1 MSTAPGPDAPA
12 PTIQIVLDCGD
23 PHAQARF
30 WAAALGYE
38 VEQVDAFVREML
50 AAGHATDDDV
60 LTIDGQLTWKDGV
73 AASDP
78 AGRRPRIYFQ
88 LVPEPKMAK
97 NRVHLDLQLG
107 PERRAGVVARLEALG
122 ARQLYEGRQGPHT
135 WITMADPEGNE
146 FCVT

>member
-1 MSTAPGPDAPA
+1 MSSAPDPVASPA
-12 PTIQIVLDCGD
+12 TIQIVFDCGD

-38 VEQVDAFVREML
+38 VEQVDAFVRRML
-50 AAGHATDDDV
+50 DAGHATDDDV
-60 LTIDGQLTWKDGV
+60 ISVDGRLTWKDGV

-88 LVPEPKMAK
+88 RVPEPKVAK
-97 NRVHLDLQLG
+97 NRVHLDLQFG
-107 PERRAGVVARLEALG
+107 AERRADEVARLEALG
-122 ARQLYEGRQGPHT
+122 ARPLYEGRQGPHS

-146 FCVT
+146 FCVA